1 MDSAHRDVDAARRFN
16 RFYTKQIGLLN
27 DRLLQTPYTLT
38 EGRLMFE
45 IAHQPEVTASD
56 LSRDLGLDPGYLSRT
71 LRKLERKGL
80 IDRTASQSDGR
91 RQNLSLS
98 KSGQEALADI
108 DTTASREVGAM
119 LAALPAADR
128 SRMVDAMTTIETVLD
143 KRQDHGGPIVLRP
156 HRPGDMGWIV
166 HRHAVLYVEEF
177 GFDEAFEAVVA
188 DIAAAFLR
196 NYDPT
201 GERCWVAERGSQIL
215 GSVFI
220 VRQSE
225 TVAKLRMLYVE
236 PEARGTG
243 LGRQLV
249 REAVTFARLSGY
261 KSVVLQTA
269 SMLDAARNLYRNE
282 GFRLVEE
289 QQERAFGEGQIVE
302 LWRLD
307 L

>member
-45 IAHQPEVTASD
+45 IARQPEVTASD

-108 DTTASREVGAM
+108 DTTASRQVGAM
-119 LAALPAADR
+119 LTALPAADR
-128 SRMVDAMTTIETVLD
+128 SRMVDAMATIEAVLD
-143 KRQDHGGPIVLRP
+143 RRPDHGGPIVLRP

-177 GFDEAFEAVVA
+177 GFDAAFEAVVA
-188 DIAAAFLR
+188 DIAAGFLR

-236 PEARGTG
+236 PDARGTG

-269 SMLDAARNLYRNE
+269 SMLDAARSLYRSA

-289 QQERAFGEGQIVE
+289 QQERAFGEDRVVE
-302 LWRLD
+302 LWQLD